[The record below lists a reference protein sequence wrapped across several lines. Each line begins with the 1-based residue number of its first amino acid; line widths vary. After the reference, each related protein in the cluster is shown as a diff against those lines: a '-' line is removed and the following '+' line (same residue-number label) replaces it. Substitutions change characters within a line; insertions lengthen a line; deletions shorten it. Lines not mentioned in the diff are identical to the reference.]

1 MREAGYWGARGL
13 TARSQL
19 QAMPVVAY
27 GCALVG
33 ILARGSQVEPAG
45 RGLRAGADRARVAA
59 LCLELAPVALELVA
73 ELAQL
78 VRRSLLAVE
87 GAAGE
92 QLGWHGWLLA
102 LLGCRQPALQ
112 REDEERAVAAPRWAH
127 GSSVCYPRE
136 VTYALSCPGESKTRG
151 RGTIQKCGAQRR
163 CAEGA
168 AWLAP

>member
-33 ILARGSQVEPAG
+33 ILARRSQIEPTG
-45 RGLRAGADRARVAA
+45 CGLRAGADRSRVAA

-78 VRRSLLAVE
+78 VGGSLLTVE

-92 QLGWHGWLLA
+92 QLGGHGWLLP
-102 LLGCRQPALQ
+102 LLGCREAALQ
-112 REDEERAVAAPRWAH
+112 REDEERAVPPRSAH
-127 GSSVCYPRE
+127 SPSVRRVGLPHVATSSAEFMVRE
-136 VTYALSCPGESKTRG
+136 AREF
-151 RGTIQKCGAQRR
+151 QNCGAQRR
-163 CAEGA
+163 CAVGA
-168 AWLAP
+168 AWMAP